1 MAMRVL
7 QPIYEKGN
15 RGTKVVTQRSG
26 GPWGTAARGNLYGRH
41 GAGSYIRQ
49 PGYAVGP
56 QRGRAG
62 YSGSQGGRVYG
73 SRINTPQQMAQLGYS
88 SSYRS
93 PMQRAMGFAGF
104 RAYKPRTFRELIPR
118 HERPFMSRRWMNKE
132 TGGPTVMLRGQ

>member
-26 GPWGTAARGNLYGRH
+26 GPWSTAARGNLYGRH

-62 YSGSQGGRVYG
+62 YSGSFSRLRTGR
-73 SRINTPQQMAQLGYS
+73 P
-88 SSYRS
+88 
-93 PMQRAMGFAGF
+93 AG
-104 RAYKPRTFRELIPR
+104 
-118 HERPFMSRRWMNKE
+118 
-132 TGGPTVMLRGQ
+132 RGLSGMRNP